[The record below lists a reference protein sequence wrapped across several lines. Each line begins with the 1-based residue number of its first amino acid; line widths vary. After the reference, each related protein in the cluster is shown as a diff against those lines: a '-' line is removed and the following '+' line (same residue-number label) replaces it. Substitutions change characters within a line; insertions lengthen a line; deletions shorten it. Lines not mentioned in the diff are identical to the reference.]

1 MVVTGDRDS
10 LQLVSDDVT
19 VLYPRKGVSELT
31 RFTPE
36 AVVEKY
42 GLTPQQYPDFAALR
56 GDPSD
61 NLPGIP
67 GVGEKTATK
76 WIAEY
81 GSLQALVDHVDT
93 VKGKVGDALRAN
105 LSHVVLNRELTDLVR
120 DVPLAQTPD
129 TLRMQPWDRDQ
140 IHRLFD
146 DLEFRVLRDRLFD
159 TLASADP
166 EVDEGFDVRGG
177 ALEPGELAAWLAEH
191 SAGSRFGMAVVGTHL
206 AFDGDA
212 TALAIVAADGDGRY
226 LDTADLTSGRR
237 GGARR
242 RGWPMPAVPK
252 ALHEAKLAMH
262 DLEGRGWTLRGVT
275 SDTALAAYLVRP
287 GQRSFALD
295 DLSLRYLKR
304 ELRADNPEQQQL
316 SLLDDSDGVDDQA
329 VQTSILRA
337 SAVMDL
343 ADALD
348 EELARIDSASLL
360 GEMEL
365 PVQRVLAE
373 METAGIAVDL
383 GQLSE
388 LQSEFADQIRDA
400 AEAAYAVIG
409 KQINLGSPKQ
419 LQVVLFDE
427 LEMPKTKRTKT
438 GYTTDADALQSLF
451 DKTGHPFLQHLLA
464 HRDATR
470 LKVTVDG
477 LLNSV
482 ASDGRIHTTF
492 NQTIAATGRLSST
505 EPNLQNIPIRT
516 EAGRR
521 IRDAFVVGKGFA
533 ELMTADYSQIEMRI
547 MAHLSKDEGLIEAF
561 NTGEDLHSFVASR
574 AFSVPIDEV
583 TAELRRRVKA
593 MSYGLAYGLSA
604 YGLAAQLKISTEEAK
619 VQMEQYFDRFGGV
632 RDYLRDVVDQA
643 RKDGYT
649 STVFGRRRY
658 LPELDSSNR
667 NVREAAERAA
677 LNAPI
682 QGSAA
687 DIIKVAM
694 IEVDKAIKDAGLT
707 SRMLLQVHDEL
718 LFEVAPG
725 ERDQV
730 ESAGARQDG
739 RRLPAGRAAG
749 GVGRI
754 RPQLG
759 LRGALERRT
768 ESSQGLQSR
777 RAGPRSVHG
786 VGLLGQQRVH
796 PQVTEA
802 AVDAV
807 PDEGQLHHLGGE
819 GLHGLGRGFSA
830 GPRRLRYRCLAWAD
844 RAEPGRLVGCHQ
856 ARRHHAGQ
864 LLGDDALLLRRLATP
879 SVIASPKT
887 GIIQSTYTPKYAPT
901 PSSDEPFHSPVHDHR
916 ADVAEQQ
923 AAALARALRCCS
935 ANHTPMPNNVVNSE
949 WANGPMISRIAAVSS
964 ESLTVSPSGDVE
976 DVLQPGEPPPDQPGV
991 HQAVGQRIEL
1001 VAAPAGHHE
1010 QEEQPLGRLFC
1021 HRRAEHDRDR
1031 ADRLRRARIDC
1042 GLDDELQYRR
1052 DHDRHRCAPQEG
1064 QHQQPRRF
1072 GFPPVEPEIGQHD
1085 DRHGDAGQNE
1095 PDRRPDGVEG
1105 GQHDQD
1111 QAGDGAQKD
1120 HHSKWRPDLADFLLN
1135 RRIRRNELKWLLR
1148 RTGIS
1153 HQSRVAGWASPIGPG
1168 LSSVCTVE

>member
-1 MVVTGDRDS
+1 MLLDGNSLAFRAFYALPAENFKTRGGLTTNAVYGFTAMLINLLRDEQPSHIAAAFDVSRQTFRKDRYPGYKEGRASTPDEFRGQIDITKEVLGALGITTLAEPGFEADDIIATLATQAEQEGYRVLVVTGDRDS

-31 RFTPE
+31 RFTPD

-42 GLTPQQYPDFAALR
+42 GLTPTQYPDFAALR

-67 GVGEKTATK
+67 GVGEKTASK
-76 WIAEY
+76 WIVEY
-81 GSLQALVDHVDT
+81 GSLQSLVDNVDK

-105 LSHVVLNRELTDLVR
+105 LSHVILNRELTDLVK
-120 DVPLAQTPD
+120 DVPLPQTPD
-129 TLRMQPWDRDQ
+129 TLKMQPWDRDQ

-166 EVDEGFDVRGG
+166 EVEEGFDIRGG
-177 ALEPGELAAWLAEH
+177 VLEPGALPEWLAEH
-191 SAGSRFGMAVVGTHL
+191 SRGKRFGLAVVGSHR
-206 AFDGDA
+206 AFDSDA
-212 TALAIVAADGDGRY
+212 TALAIVAADGEGCY
-226 LDTADLTSGRR
+226 IDTATIDSDDEAALASWLADR
-237 GGARR
+237 GAQ
-242 RGWPMPAVPK
+242 K

-262 DLEGRGWTLRGVT
+262 DLAGRGWTLNGVT

-316 SLLDDSDGVDDQA
+316 SLLDDADGVDDQA
-329 VQTSILRA
+329 VQTLLLRA
-337 SAVMDL
+337 SAVADL
-343 ADALD
+343 AEALD
-348 EELARIDSASLL
+348 EELARIDSSALL
-360 GEMEL
+360 GQMEL

-373 METAGIAVDL
+373 LEHVGIAVDL
-383 GQLSE
+383 DLLRA
-388 LQSEFADQIRDA
+388 LQSTFADQIRDA

-438 GYTTDADALQSLF
+438 GYTTDADALQGLF

-477 LLNSV
+477 LL
-482 ASDGRIHTTF
+482 ASTAADGRIHTTF

-516 EAGRR
+516 EAGRE
-521 IRDAFVVGKGFA
+521 IRNGFVVGDGYA

-547 MAHLSKDEGLIEAF
+547 MAHLSGDAGLIEAF

-574 AFSVPIDEV
+574 AFDVPIDDV
-583 TAELRRRVKA
+583 NAELRRRVKA

-619 VQMEQYFDRFGGV
+619 VQMEQYFSRFGGI

-694 IEVDKAIKDAGLT
+694 INVDTAIKESGLA

-718 LFEVAPG
+718 LFEVADG
-725 ERDQV
+725 ERD
-730 ESAGARQDG
+730 
-739 RRLPAGRAAG
+739 
-749 GVGRI
+749 
-754 RPQLG
+754 
-759 LRGALERRT
+759 ALEKLVRDKMGSAYHLDVPL
-768 ESSQGLQSR
+768 EVSVGY
-777 RAGPRSVHG
+777 GRSW
-786 VGLLGQQRVH
+786 
-796 PQVTEA
+796 
-802 AVDAV
+802 D
-807 PDEGQLHHLGGE
+807 
-819 GLHGLGRGFSA
+819 
-830 GPRRLRYRCLAWAD
+830 
-844 RAEPGRLVGCHQ
+844 
-856 ARRHHAGQ
+856 
-864 LLGDDALLLRRLATP
+864 
-879 SVIASPKT
+879 
-887 GIIQSTYTPKYAPT
+887 
-901 PSSDEPFHSPVHDHR
+901 
-916 ADVAEQQ
+916 
-923 AAALARALRCCS
+923 AAA
-935 ANHTPMPNNVVNSE
+935 H
-949 WANGPMISRIAAVSS
+949 
-964 ESLTVSPSGDVE
+964 
-976 DVLQPGEPPPDQPGV
+976 
-991 HQAVGQRIEL
+991 
-1001 VAAPAGHHE
+1001 
-1010 QEEQPLGRLFC
+1010 
-1021 HRRAEHDRDR
+1021 
-1031 ADRLRRARIDC
+1031 
-1042 GLDDELQYRR
+1042 
-1052 DHDRHRCAPQEG
+1052 
-1064 QHQQPRRF
+1064 
-1072 GFPPVEPEIGQHD
+1072 
-1085 DRHGDAGQNE
+1085 
-1095 PDRRPDGVEG
+1095 
-1105 GQHDQD
+1105 
-1111 QAGDGAQKD
+1111 
-1120 HHSKWRPDLADFLLN
+1120 
-1135 RRIRRNELKWLLR
+1135 
-1148 RTGIS
+1148 
-1153 HQSRVAGWASPIGPG
+1153 
-1168 LSSVCTVE
+1168 

>member
-1 MVVTGDRDS
+1 MPRVMSVSPAKTASETKAGKPEVGDKPTLMLLDGNSLAFRAFYALPAENFKTQGGLTTNAVYGFTAMLINLLRDEQPSHIAAAFDVSRQTFRKEKYPEYKEGRSATPDEFRGQIDITKEVLGALGITVLAEPGFEADDLIATLATQAENEGYRVLVVTGDRDS

-42 GLTPQQYPDFAALR
+42 GLTPAQYPDFAALR

-76 WIAEY
+76 WIVEY
-81 GSLQALVDHVDT
+81 GSLQALVDNVDK
-93 VKGKVGDALRAN
+93 VKGKVGDALRAH
-105 LSHVVLNRELTDLVR
+105 LSSVVLNRELTDLVK

-159 TLASADP
+159 TLASTDP
-166 EVDEGFDVRGG
+166 EVDEGFDVRGE
-177 ALEPGELAAWLAEH
+177 ALQPGTLAGWLAEH
-191 SAGSRFGMAVVGTHL
+191 SQGQRFGLAVVGNHL
-206 AFDGDA
+206 AFDSDA

-226 LDTADLTSGRR
+226 LDLAGLDPEDEKALASWLAD
-237 GGARR
+237 
-242 RGWPMPAVPK
+242 PDVPK
-252 ALHEAKLAMH
+252 ALHEAKLAIH
-262 DLEGRGWTLRGVT
+262 DLAGRGWTLAGVT

-287 GQRSFALD
+287 GQRSFTLD

-316 SLLDDSDGVDDQA
+316 SLLDDGEGVDDQA
-329 VQTSILRA
+329 VQTLLLRA
-337 SAVMDL
+337 SAVVDL

-348 EELARIDSASLL
+348 EELARIDSSALLAS
-360 GEMEL
+360 MEL

-373 METAGIAVDL
+373 LETVGIAVDL
-383 GQLSE
+383 QMLSE
-388 LQSEFADQIRDA
+388 LQSEFAGQIRDA
-400 AEAAYAVIG
+400 AEAAYSVIG

-482 ASDGRIHTTF
+482 AADGRIHTTF

-521 IRDAFVVGKGFA
+521 IRDAFVVEGRPPGSGGGTAFA

-604 YGLAAQLKISTEEAK
+604 YGLSQQLKISTEEAK
-619 VQMEQYFDRFGGV
+619 EQMEQYFARFGGV
-632 RDYLRDVVDQA
+632 RDYLHDVVDQA

-667 NVREAAERAA
+667 QVREAAERAA

-694 IEVDKAIKDAGLT
+694 INVDQAIKDAGLS

-718 LFEVAPG
+718 LFEVADG
-725 ERDQV
+725 EHDQ
-730 ESAGARQDG
+730 
-739 RRLPAGRAAG
+739 L
-749 GVGRI
+749 
-754 RPQLG
+754 
-759 LRGALERRT
+759 
-768 ESSQGLQSR
+768 
-777 RAGPRSVHG
+777 
-786 VGLLGQQRVH
+786 
-796 PQVTEA
+796 
-802 AVDAV
+802 
-807 PDEGQLHHLGGE
+807 
-819 GLHGLGRGFSA
+819 
-830 GPRRLRYRCLAWAD
+830 
-844 RAEPGRLVGCHQ
+844 
-856 ARRHHAGQ
+856 
-864 LLGDDALLLRRLATP
+864 DALVREHMGSAYPLDVPLEV
-879 SVIASPKT
+879 SVGYGRSWD
-887 GIIQSTYTPKYAPT
+887 S
-901 PSSDEPFHSPVHDHR
+901 
-916 ADVAEQQ
+916 
-923 AAALARALRCCS
+923 AA
-935 ANHTPMPNNVVNSE
+935 H
-949 WANGPMISRIAAVSS
+949 
-964 ESLTVSPSGDVE
+964 
-976 DVLQPGEPPPDQPGV
+976 
-991 HQAVGQRIEL
+991 
-1001 VAAPAGHHE
+1001 
-1010 QEEQPLGRLFC
+1010 
-1021 HRRAEHDRDR
+1021 
-1031 ADRLRRARIDC
+1031 
-1042 GLDDELQYRR
+1042 
-1052 DHDRHRCAPQEG
+1052 
-1064 QHQQPRRF
+1064 
-1072 GFPPVEPEIGQHD
+1072 
-1085 DRHGDAGQNE
+1085 
-1095 PDRRPDGVEG
+1095 
-1105 GQHDQD
+1105 
-1111 QAGDGAQKD
+1111 
-1120 HHSKWRPDLADFLLN
+1120 
-1135 RRIRRNELKWLLR
+1135 
-1148 RTGIS
+1148 
-1153 HQSRVAGWASPIGPG
+1153 
-1168 LSSVCTVE
+1168 

>member
-1 MVVTGDRDS
+1 MLLDGNSLAYRAFYALPAENFKTQGGLTTNAVYGFTAMLINLLRDEQPSHIAAAFDVSRQTFRNDKYPEYKAGRSATPDEFRGQIDITKEVLVALGITVLAEAGFEADDLIATLATQAEDEGYRVLVVTGDRDS

-42 GLTPQQYPDFAALR
+42 GLTPTQYPDFAALR

-67 GVGEKTATK
+67 GVGEKTASK
-76 WIAEY
+76 WIIEY
-81 GSLQALVDHVDT
+81 GSLQALVDNVDA

-105 LSHVVLNRELTDLVR
+105 LSSVVLNRELTDLVK

-129 TLRMQPWDRDQ
+129 TLRMQPWDRDH

-146 DLEFRVLRDRLFD
+146 DLEFRVLRDRLFE

-166 EVDEGFDVRGG
+166 EVDQGFDVRGG
-177 ALEPGELAAWLAEH
+177 ALESGELAGWLSAH
-191 SAGSRFGMAVVGTHL
+191 SDGNRFGMAVVGTHL
-206 AFDGDA
+206 AFDADA

-226 LDTADLTSGRR
+226 LDTATLHPDDEAALASWLADAGQ
-237 GGARR
+237 
-242 RGWPMPAVPK
+242 PK

-262 DLEGRGWTLRGVT
+262 DIEGRGWKLAGVT

-329 VQTSILRA
+329 VQTVILRA

-348 EELARIDSASLL
+348 EELARIDSSALL
-360 GEMEL
+360 GNMEL
-365 PVQRVLAE
+365 PVQRALAE

-383 GQLSE
+383 KLLAE
-388 LQSEFADQIRDA
+388 LQSEFANQIRDA

-516 EAGRR
+516 DAGRR
-521 IRDAFVVGKGFA
+521 IRDAFVVGKDSRGDFA

-547 MAHLSKDEGLIEAF
+547 MAHLSQDEGVLEAF

-583 TAELRRRVKA
+583 TPELRRRVKA

-619 VQMEQYFDRFGGV
+619 VQMEQYFARFGGV
-632 RDYLRDVVDQA
+632 RDYLHEVVDQA

-649 STVFGRRRY
+649 STVLGRRRY
-658 LPELDSSNR
+658 LPELDSTNR
-667 NVREAAERAA
+667 QVREAAERAA

-694 IEVDKAIKDAGLT
+694 INVDKALKDAGLK

-725 ERDQV
+725 ERDEV
-730 ESAGARQDG
+730 EN
-739 RRLPAGRAAG
+739 
-749 GVGRI
+749 
-754 RPQLG
+754 
-759 LRGALERRT
+759 
-768 ESSQGLQSR
+768 
-777 RAGPRSVHG
+777 
-786 VGLLGQQRVH
+786 
-796 PQVTEA
+796 
-802 AVDAV
+802 
-807 PDEGQLHHLGGE
+807 
-819 GLHGLGRGFSA
+819 
-830 GPRRLRYRCLAWAD
+830 
-844 RAEPGRLVGCHQ
+844 
-856 ARRHHAGQ
+856 
-864 LLGDDALLLRRLATP
+864 
-879 SVIASPKT
+879 
-887 GIIQSTYTPKYAPT
+887 
-901 PSSDEPFHSPVHDHR
+901 
-916 ADVAEQQ
+916 
-923 AAALARALRCCS
+923 LAREQMGNAYPLDVPLEVSVGFGRSWDS
-935 ANHTPMPNNVVNSE
+935 AAH
-949 WANGPMISRIAAVSS
+949 
-964 ESLTVSPSGDVE
+964 
-976 DVLQPGEPPPDQPGV
+976 
-991 HQAVGQRIEL
+991 
-1001 VAAPAGHHE
+1001 
-1010 QEEQPLGRLFC
+1010 
-1021 HRRAEHDRDR
+1021 
-1031 ADRLRRARIDC
+1031 
-1042 GLDDELQYRR
+1042 
-1052 DHDRHRCAPQEG
+1052 
-1064 QHQQPRRF
+1064 
-1072 GFPPVEPEIGQHD
+1072 
-1085 DRHGDAGQNE
+1085 
-1095 PDRRPDGVEG
+1095 
-1105 GQHDQD
+1105 
-1111 QAGDGAQKD
+1111 
-1120 HHSKWRPDLADFLLN
+1120 
-1135 RRIRRNELKWLLR
+1135 
-1148 RTGIS
+1148 
-1153 HQSRVAGWASPIGPG
+1153 
-1168 LSSVCTVE
+1168 

>member
-1 MVVTGDRDS
+1 MLLDGNSLAFRAFYALPAENFKTQGGLTTNAVYGFTAMLINLLRDEQPTHIAAAFDVSRQTFRKEKYPEYKEGRSATPDEFRGQIDITKEVLGALGITVLAEPGFEADDLIATLATQAENEGYRVLVVTGDRDS

-42 GLTPQQYPDFAALR
+42 GLTPAQYPDFAALR

-76 WIAEY
+76 WIVEY
-81 GSLQALVDHVDT
+81 GSLQALVDNVDK
-93 VKGKVGDALRAN
+93 VKGKVGDALRAH
-105 LSHVVLNRELTDLVR
+105 LSSVVLNRELTDLVK

-159 TLASADP
+159 TLASTDP
-166 EVDEGFDVRGG
+166 EVDQGFDVRGE
-177 ALEPGELAAWLAEH
+177 ALQPGTLAGWLAEH
-191 SAGSRFGMAVVGTHL
+191 SNGQRFGLAVVGNHL
-206 AFDGDA
+206 AFDSDA

-226 LDTADLTSGRR
+226 LDLAGLDPEDEKALASWLAD
-237 GGARR
+237 
-242 RGWPMPAVPK
+242 PDVPK
-252 ALHEAKLAMH
+252 ALHEAKLAIH
-262 DLEGRGWTLRGVT
+262 DLAGRGWTLAGVT

-287 GQRSFALD
+287 GQRSFTLD

-316 SLLDDSDGVDDQA
+316 SLLDDGEGVDDQA
-329 VQTSILRA
+329 VQTLLLRA
-337 SAVMDL
+337 SAVVDL

-348 EELARIDSASLL
+348 EELARIDSSALL
-360 GEMEL
+360 ATMEL

-373 METAGIAVDL
+373 LETVGIAVDL
-383 GQLSE
+383 QMLSE
-388 LQSEFADQIRDA
+388 LQSEFAGQIRDA

-482 ASDGRIHTTF
+482 AADGRIHTTF

-521 IRDAFVVGKGFA
+521 IRDAFVVGGRPPGSGGGTALA

-547 MAHLSKDEGLIEAF
+547 MAHLSRDEGLIEAF

-604 YGLAAQLKISTEEAK
+604 YGLSQQLKISTEEAK
-619 VQMEQYFDRFGGV
+619 EQMEQYFARFGGV

-667 NVREAAERAA
+667 QVREAAERAA

-694 IEVDKAIKDAGLT
+694 INVDQAIKDAGLS

-718 LFEVAPG
+718 LFEVA
-725 ERDQV
+725 
-730 ESAGARQDG
+730 
-739 RRLPAGRAAG
+739 
-749 GVGRI
+749 
-754 RPQLG
+754 
-759 LRGALERRT
+759 
-768 ESSQGLQSR
+768 
-777 RAGPRSVHG
+777 
-786 VGLLGQQRVH
+786 
-796 PQVTEA
+796 
-802 AVDAV
+802 
-807 PDEGQLHHLGGE
+807 EG
-819 GLHGLGRGFSA
+819 
-830 GPRRLRYRCLAWAD
+830 
-844 RAEPGRLVGCHQ
+844 
-856 ARRHHAGQ
+856 
-864 LLGDDALLLRRLATP
+864 
-879 SVIASPKT
+879 
-887 GIIQSTYTPKYAPT
+887 
-901 PSSDEPFHSPVHDHR
+901 
-916 ADVAEQQ
+916 
-923 AAALARALRCCS
+923 
-935 ANHTPMPNNVVNSE
+935 
-949 WANGPMISRIAAVSS
+949 
-964 ESLTVSPSGDVE
+964 
-976 DVLQPGEPPPDQPGV
+976 
-991 HQAVGQRIEL
+991 
-1001 VAAPAGHHE
+1001 
-1010 QEEQPLGRLFC
+1010 
-1021 HRRAEHDRDR
+1021 EHDR
-1031 ADRLRRARIDC
+1031 
-1042 GLDDELQYRR
+1042 LDALVREHMGNAYPLDVPLE
-1052 DHDRHRCAPQEG
+1052 
-1064 QHQQPRRF
+1064 
-1072 GFPPVEPEIGQHD
+1072 V
-1085 DRHGDAGQNE
+1085 
-1095 PDRRPDGVEG
+1095 
-1105 GQHDQD
+1105 
-1111 QAGDGAQKD
+1111 
-1120 HHSKWRPDLADFLLN
+1120 
-1135 RRIRRNELKWLLR
+1135 
-1148 RTGIS
+1148 
-1153 HQSRVAGWASPIGPG
+1153 
-1168 LSSVCTVE
+1168 SVGYGRSWDSAAH